1 MPKTSQSIGR
11 KMKKVKKTVLMKII
25 DAMLKKGYC
34 TSSVAMRAADIGFGR
49 SMRIL
54 DIFSELGILLSN
66 NEDHKMTL
74 NAQTKEEILNILES
88 NMEKIESLGEKLYSE

>member
-1 MPKTSQSIGR
+1 MHRKSQSIGR
-11 KMKKVKKTVLMKII
+11 KMKKAKKTVLMKII

-54 DIFSELGILLSN
+54 DAFSELGILLPN
-66 NEDHKMTL
+66 NEDYKMAL
-74 NAQTKEEILNILES
+74 NVQTKEEILNILES
-88 NMEKIESLGEKLYSE
+88 NMAKIEALGEKLYSE

>member
-1 MPKTSQSIGR
+1 MPRSLQSIGR
-11 KMKKVKKTVLMKII
+11 KNEKSKKTVLMKII

-54 DIFSELGILLSN
+54 DIFSELGILLPN
-66 NEDHKMTL
+66 NEDYKMTL
-74 NAQTKEEILNILES
+74 NAQTKEKILNILES
-88 NMEKIESLGEKLYSE
+88 NMEKLEALGEKLYSE